1 MTDEASRRTQTA
13 TRKAIRDRNYRR
25 ARDRALARLAHLY
38 PDTYKQLL
46 EMEKIEDEKQ
56 GKNWISI
63 DGSTSISV
71 GIHTRANAA
80 NDLTFTSTSTS
91 TSTGNAGA
99 DEGDNGG
106 EA

>member
-1 MTDEASRRTQTA
+1 MDEVTRRTQTA

-25 ARDRALARLAHLY
+25 ARDRALVRLAHLY

-56 GKNWISI
+56 GKTWINI
-63 DGSTSISV
+63 DGSTVISV
-71 GIHTRANAA
+71 GIHTRATGAD
-80 NDLTFTSTSTS
+80 DLAHTS
-91 TSTGNAGA
+91 NAGA
-99 DEGDNGG
+99 NEGHNGG

>member
-1 MTDEASRRTQTA
+1 MDEASRRTQTA

-25 ARDRALARLAHLY
+25 ARDRALVRLAHLY

-56 GKNWISI
+56 GKTWISI
-63 DGSTSISV
+63 DGSTAISV
-71 GIHTRANAA
+71 GVHTRA
-80 NDLTFTSTSTS
+80 T
-91 TSTGNAGA
+91 GA
-99 DEGDNGG
+99 DDLAHTSNEGTNQSYNGG

>member
-1 MTDEASRRTQTA
+1 MTDDVTRRMATA

-25 ARDRALARLAHLY
+25 ARDRALARLAHLH

-56 GKNWISI
+56 GKTWISI
-63 DGSTSISV
+63 DGNTTVPVV
-71 GIHTRANAA
+71 GIHTRA
-80 NDLTFTSTSTS
+80 T
-91 TSTGNAGA
+91 GA
-99 DEGDNGG
+99 DTLAYTRDKSQDASNNGG

>member
-1 MTDEASRRTQTA
+1 MDEVTRRTQTA

-46 EMEKIEDEKQ
+46 EMEKKQDELQ
-56 GKNWISI
+56 GKKWISI
-63 DGSTSISV
+63 DGTTVLRV
-71 GIHTRANAA
+71 GVHTRATGAD
-80 NDLTFTSTSTS
+80 DLAHTS
-91 TSTGNAGA
+91 NAGA
-99 DEGDNGG
+99 NEGNNGG

>member
-1 MTDEASRRTQTA
+1 MVDDTMRRLETA
-13 TRKAIRDRNYRR
+13 QRRAVRDRNYRR
-25 ARDRALARLAHLY
+25 ARDRALVRLAHLY

-46 EMEKIEDEKQ
+46 EIEKAFDEQ
-56 GKNWISI
+56 EGKKWIGI
-63 DGSTSISV
+63 DGTTNLSV
-71 GIHTRANAA
+71 GTHTRANAA
-80 NDLTFTSTSTS
+80 NYLTFTS

>member
-1 MTDEASRRTQTA
+1 MTDEVKQRVATA
-13 TRKAIRDRNYRR
+13 KRKNVRDRNYRR
-25 ARDRALARLAHLY
+25 ARDRALVRLAHLY

-63 DGSTSISV
+63 DGTTVLSV
-71 GIHTRANAA
+71 GVHTRANAA
-80 NDLTFTSTSTS
+80 NNFAFTSTS
-91 TSTGNAGA
+91 NAGA
-99 DEGDNGG
+99 DEGNNGG

>member
-1 MTDEASRRTQTA
+1 MIDDAQRRMATA
-13 TRKAIRDRNYRR
+13 ARKTIRDRNYRR
-25 ARDRALARLAHLY
+25 ARDRALVRLAHLY

-63 DGSTSISV
+63 DGTTVLSV
-71 GIHTRANAA
+71 GVHTRANAA
-80 NDLTFTSTSTS
+80 NYLTFTSTN

>member
-1 MTDEASRRTQTA
+1 MTNQATRRTHTA
-13 TRKAIRDRNYRR
+13 TRKAVRDRNYRR
-25 ARDRALARLAHLY
+25 ARDRALVRLAHLY

-63 DGSTSISV
+63 DGTTVLSV
-71 GIHTRANAA
+71 GVHTRANAA
-80 NDLTFTSTSTS
+80 NYLTFTSTN

>member
-1 MTDEASRRTQTA
+1 MTDEATRRTRTA

-25 ARDRALARLAHLY
+25 ARDRALVRLAHLY

-56 GKNWISI
+56 GKTWISI
-63 DGSTSISV
+63 DGSTVLSMGV
-71 GIHTRANAA
+71 HTRATGAD
-80 NDLTFTSTSTS
+80 DLAHTA
-91 TSTGNAGA
+91 NAGA
-99 DEGDNGG
+99 DEGNNGG

>member
-1 MTDEASRRTQTA
+1 MDDVTRRTQTS

-46 EMEKIEDEKQ
+46 EMEKKQDELQ
-56 GKNWISI
+56 GKKWISI
-63 DGSTSISV
+63 DGTTVLTV
-71 GIHTRANAA
+71 GVHTRATDAD
-80 NDLTFTSTSTS
+80 DLAYAS
-91 TSTGNAGA
+91 NAGEN
-99 DEGDNGG
+99 EGNNGG